1 MTVVDQALLIVEE
14 VPPVSKGRC
23 NFEVNTARR
32 SRWPN
37 FWQGLK
43 TLWRAVGIGDSTG
56 LPVGQSRPRLGRIQ
70 ALAADGRL
78 TTGSHTTIFSTFQL
92 ALTACPTRLH
102 LHNVLAVHE
111 GAAAVEVSTLTTVIT
126 VKILHRDKSLTAE

>member
-1 MTVVDQALLIVEE
+1 MTGCLLSQSSSSNSVLTIVTVVDQALLIVEE

-56 LPVGQSRPRLGRIQ
+56 LPVGQARQCAGRI
-70 ALAADGRL
+70 
-78 TTGSHTTIFSTFQL
+78 
-92 ALTACPTRLH
+92 
-102 LHNVLAVHE
+102 
-111 GAAAVEVSTLTTVIT
+111 
-126 VKILHRDKSLTAE
+126 